1 MRLAFHPLAQQN
13 AFRRRDDHRGAD
25 LISDVVLLSPT
36 WANAY
41 FIRGYCL
48 QDLHRL
54 AEAKKAIAQAVALS
68 PNVPPESGIRRFSLQ
83 FPQTPRLRQ
92 ETLVF
97 SSSMFNRL
105 LRTAY
110 VLLPGSR
117 KRLWHDYCFIAGN
130 FKIMNIPNKTF
141 LVLMI
146 GAASLAVFGPMASAD
161 TMQLTLDYGSR
172 HSGVGG
178 EFNAYSP
185 DFAPLAMGYD
195 PTKTIYNAG
204 PGAGFET
211 FCMEYNEHFTPGSSY
226 YYGISQGAIDGGV
239 SGGNPDPISRGTAW
253 LYLQFA
259 HRHLRDTTTPDQM
272 ATSAGA
278 LQDTIWWLEGERAD
292 DPHNIFSMAV
302 TNQFGGAHD
311 GHGGQ
316 QRHLRC

>member
-1 MRLAFHPLAQQN
+1 MVALLF
-13 AFRRRDDHRGAD
+13 
-25 LISDVVLLSPT
+25 DVVLPSPT

-68 PNVPPESGIRRFSLQ
+68 PNVLPESRIRRFPLQ

-97 SSSMFNRL
+97 SNSMFNRL

-146 GAASLAVFGPMASAD
+146 GAASLAVFGPMASAN
-161 TMQLTLDYGSR
+161 TMQLNLGNR
-172 HSGVGG
+172 QSGEGG
-178 EFNAYSP
+178 EFNAVSS
-185 DFAPLAMGYD
+185 DFNPTAMGY
-195 PTKTIYNAG
+195 AR
-204 PGAGFET
+204 
-211 FCMEYNEHFTPGSSY
+211 
-226 YYGISQGAIDGGV
+226 ID
-239 SGGNPDPISRGTAW
+239 NLQRRLRNL
-253 LYLQFA
+253 LY
-259 HRHLRDTTTPDQM
+259 
-272 ATSAGA
+272 
-278 LQDTIWWLEGERAD
+278 
-292 DPHNIFSMAV
+292 
-302 TNQFGGAHD
+302 
-311 GHGGQ
+311 
-316 QRHLRC
+316 

>member
-1 MRLAFHPLAQQN
+1 MRLAFHPFAQQN
-13 AFRRRDDHRGAD
+13 AFRRCDDHRGAD
-25 LISDVVLLSPT
+25 RISDVVLLSPT

-54 AEAKKAIAQAVALS
+54 AEAKNAIAQAVALS
-68 PNVPPESGIRRFSLQ
+68 PNVLPESRILGFFYRSRRFSLQ

-97 SSSMFNRL
+97 SNSMFNRL

-161 TMQLTLDYGSR
+161 TMQLTLNLGNR
-172 HSGVGG
+172 QSGKAA
-178 EFNAYSP
+178 NSTP
-185 DFAPLAMGYD
+185 RQSDFAPPRWA
-195 PTKTIYNAG
+195 
-204 PGAGFET
+204 
-211 FCMEYNEHFTPGSSY
+211 TPGDRQLTTEASKPSAWNTM
-226 YYGISQGAIDGGV
+226 S
-239 SGGNPDPISRGTAW
+239 ISRPARPTITESAKE
-253 LYLQFA
+253 
-259 HRHLRDTTTPDQM
+259 PSM
-272 ATSAGA
+272 AAFLVA
-278 LQDTIWWLEGERAD
+278 ILIPFPGERRGSTCNSLQGTLSGIQLRSWTKWQRQRGSPAGD
-292 DPHNIFSMAV
+292 DLVA
-302 TNQFGGAHD
+302 G
-311 GHGGQ
+311 
-316 QRHLRC
+316 R